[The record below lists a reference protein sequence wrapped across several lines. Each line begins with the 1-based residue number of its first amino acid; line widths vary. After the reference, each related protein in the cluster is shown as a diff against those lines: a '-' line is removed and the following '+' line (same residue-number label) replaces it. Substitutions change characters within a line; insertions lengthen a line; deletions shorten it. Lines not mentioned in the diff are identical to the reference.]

1 MKKRMSVL
9 ALLLVLV
16 LLMSACG
23 SSAGQPAAETPAEA
37 PAEAPNEAPAEIPT
51 EAEDV
56 IGTTESG
63 GFVRQTEEGTL
74 TVGDLNAV
82 GGFNTAGDNN
92 LHYFNLVYD
101 KLFELNPDTGEI
113 EPQLVES
120 WEYTDDL
127 TMKFKLRDDVYFSN
141 GDKLTAEDV
150 IWSFQRL
157 SEHAGLRQWLAYFDM
172 EKCTV
177 DSELEFTMTTY
188 ETFGPGIKLFVWA
201 AMHVLN
207 KDYVEA
213 NPDTAFWDAP
223 CGSGPYTVEE
233 IVSGSHVT
241 FVRRDDYWG
250 ELPEAEKITIRYYAE
265 PAVMFM
271 DFENGAL
278 DAVFQIDDA
287 DLTRLENGEVP
298 DVTYQVRTSN
308 EIYTLNLCEYV
319 PEFQDIRV
327 RQAIAHAIDMD
338 AVADAALG
346 GLALKATSTL
356 PSGCAY
362 HIDVGSYEYDPELAK
377 ELLAEAGY
385 PDGFDIH
392 IATFQRPL
400 NQRIV
405 DTVQYYLGEVGI
417 TLDVEMGDPPTIAP
431 KFQAGETDIVIRD
444 TAGGSTVGEPLQIYC
459 GIMSNT
465 TNMAARITD
474 PTLDQ
479 YLMDG
484 IHSLDDEVRR
494 ENYEAAQQYI
504 YDNVFLMPICELQVA
519 YAYRNY
525 LTYNADNLIMPNLRW
540 VHFVDA

>member
-1 MKKRMSVL
+1 MKRRISII
-9 ALLLVLV
+9 ALLLCLAM
-16 LLMSACG
+16 LMTACG
-23 SSAGQPAAETPAEA
+23 GAKEAPSTDAPAEA
-37 PAEAPNEAPAEIPT
+37 PAPAPAEVAET
-51 EAEDV
+51 KEDV
-56 IGTTESG
+56 VAETAEGS
-63 GFVRQTEEGTL
+63 FVRQTEEGTL

-101 KLFELNPDTGEI
+101 KLFELNPDTGEV

-120 WEYTDDL
+120 WEYVDDV
-127 TMKFKLRDDVYFSN
+127 TMTFKLHDNVYFSN

-150 IWSFQRL
+150 IWSFERL
-157 SEHAGLRQWLAYFDM
+157 SAHPGLKQWLAYFDM

-177 DSELEFTMTTY
+177 DGELEFTLTTY
-188 ETFGPGIKLFVWA
+188 EPFGPGVKLFAWA
-201 AMHVLN
+201 AMHILN

-213 NPDTAFWDAP
+213 NPETAFWDGV
-223 CGSGPYTVEE
+223 CGSGPYVLEE
-233 IVSGSHVT
+233 IVSGSHAT

-250 ELPEAEKITIRYYAE
+250 ELPDAEKITIRYYAE
-265 PAVMFM
+265 PSVMFM

-278 DAVFQIDDA
+278 DAVFQIDAA
-287 DLTRLENGEVP
+287 DLARLENGEVT

-319 PEFQDIRV
+319 PEFQDVRV
-327 RQAIAHAIDMD
+327 RQAVAHAIDVD

-346 GLALKATSTL
+346 SLALKATSSL
-356 PSGCAY
+356 PSGCDY

-377 ELLAEAGY
+377 SLLAEAGY

-405 DTVQYYLGEVGI
+405 DVVQYYLGEVGI
-417 TLDVEMGDPPTIAP
+417 VLDVEMGDPPTIAP

-465 TNMAARITD
+465 TNLAAKISD
-474 PTLDQ
+474 PVLDG

-484 IHSLDDEVRR
+484 IHSLDDAVRE
-494 ENYEAAQQYI
+494 ENYKNAQQYI
-504 YDNVFLMPICELQVA
+504 YDNCFLIPICELQVA
-519 YAYRNY
+519 YAHRNY
-525 LTYNADNLIMPNLRW
+525 ISYNADNLIMPNLRW
-540 VHFVDA
+540 VHFVEE